1 MVYMLNERETQLVM
15 ENFFKDCLN
24 FWRRSTNDEREAF
37 EKALNDT
44 RRIMTDPFSPCGDK
58 LDVETKEA
66 FIRNREQDLGIRR
79 G

>member
-1 MVYMLNERETQLVM
+1 MLNVQETQLVM
-15 ENFFKDCLN
+15 ENFFRDCLN
-24 FWRRSTNDEREAF
+24 FWGRSTNDEREAF

-58 LDVETKEA
+58 LDMETKEN
-66 FIRNREQDLGIRR
+66 FIKYREMDLGMR

>member
-1 MVYMLNERETQLVM
+1 MLNERETQLVM

>member
-1 MVYMLNERETQLVM
+1 MLNQRDTQLVM
-15 ENFFKDCLN
+15 ENFFRDCLN

-44 RRIMTDPFSPCGDK
+44 RGITTDPFSPCGKK
-58 LDVETKEA
+58 LDAETKNK
-66 FIRNREQDLGIRR
+66 FIKYREMDLGMR